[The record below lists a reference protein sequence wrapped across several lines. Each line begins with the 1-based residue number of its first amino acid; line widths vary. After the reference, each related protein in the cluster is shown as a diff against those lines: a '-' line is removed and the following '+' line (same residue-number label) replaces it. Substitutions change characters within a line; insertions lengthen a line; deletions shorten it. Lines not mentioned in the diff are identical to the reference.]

1 MVFGGSLNSDG
12 TDYLRELRKIEN
24 VISFLEEFK
33 ANVGELGKQKIEGT
47 IDILM
52 KYGNKLAEKQKRED

>member
-24 VISFLEEFK
+24 VISFLEELK
-33 ANVGELGKQKIEGT
+33 ANVEELEKQKIEDT

-52 KYGNKLAEKQKRED
+52 KYGNKLAEKQKNGG